1 MCKLAILTAAI
12 LALASAAQAQ
22 EAISTAGAS
31 GTPPTDE
38 TARQIERWLADS
50 PAAHEQED
58 GVLAGLVGEPD
69 RRIHG
74 EVGMAIGTGGYRS
87 AYISSVMPLGDNGT
101 LALSIGQEKNSFR
114 PYGYGFYGPGY
125 GRGPALAPFDYGVA
139 R

>member
-1 MCKLAILTAAI
+1 MRRAAILTAAV
-12 LALASAAQAQ
+12 LAVASAAHAQ

-31 GTPPTDE
+31 GPPPTDE
-38 TARQIERWLADS
+38 TALQIERWLADS
-50 PAAHEQED
+50 PAAQEQEE
-58 GVLAGLVGEPD
+58 GVLAGLVGQPD
-69 RRIHG
+69 RKIHG

-101 LALSIGQEKNSFR
+101 LALSIGQEKNAFR

-125 GRGPALAPFDYGVA
+125 GRGPALSPFDYGVA

>member
-1 MCKLAILTAAI
+1 MRRVAALTVAV
-12 LALASAAQAQ
+12 LALASAAHAQ

-38 TARQIERWLADS
+38 TALQIERWLADS
-50 PAAHEQED
+50 PAAREQEE
-58 GVLAGLVGEPD
+58 GVLAGLVGQPD
-69 RRIHG
+69 RKIHG

-101 LALSIGQEKNSFR
+101 LALSIGQEKNAFR

-125 GRGPALAPFDYGVA
+125 GRGPAPSPFDYGIA